1 MKGQLRTTNRHL
13 AKNHGI
19 MKQILA
25 LDNPLETKQWLCSS
39 YRLLPV
45 FLEVT

>member
-1 MKGQLRTTNRHL
+1 MKGQLRTIDRHI
-13 AKNHGI
+13 AKNHGS

-25 LDNPLETKQWLCSS
+25 LNNPLETKQWLCSS
-39 YRLLPV
+39 YLLLSV